1 MPSKDFEVKLSDEL
15 NFWAARVFDKIKQ
28 NFLALDINRTP
39 GGKGPEYTGDLFRTL
54 WWTVYNAAGGDKAM
68 ITFFYLKYGDFV
80 QWGVGT
86 GVKKWD
92 VPKMTDMVPIKHPS
106 SRRKSKPFLRSEVTR
121 QAKWLLKR
129 LAEQYVYGGNL
140 YIVKGLAE
148 GIGDTSIT
156 QRWIDQ
162 NKDELRGRF
171 KNLFL

>member
-1 MPSKDFEVKLSDEL
+1 MPSKDFEVKLPDEL

-39 GGKGPEYTGDLFRTL
+39 GGKGPEYTGNLFRQT
-54 WWTVYNAAGGDKAM
+54 WWTVYNAAGGSKAM

-92 VPKMTDMVPIKHPS
+92 VPKMTDMVSIKHPES
-106 SRRKSKPFLRSEVTR
+106 NRKAKPFLRSEVRR

-129 LAEQYVYGGNL
+129 LAEQYVYGGNF

-162 NKDELRGRF
+162 NKDELRERF